1 MFSTKSFILIFLSLL
16 LCLVMGSSVYL
27 LGIIACLVEL
37 LFIVMVISGCKNYKK
52 NVGNISYIKRVISV
66 YDAAE
71 SCFAVMAVAAVCSL
85 IWLVP
90 DALFNFIGIFINP
103 NFWYILF
110 TVGNIYFFIKVGD
123 LIQEMKREKAFLENP
138 PISKMDEYLSEI
150 VGQKEVSVDDD
161 EIGRAAVSE
170 KLLAKIPQDELVPDL
185 QEVRELLQ
193 KSTVPLETSEK
204 EIWICP
210 ICGTEND
217 IAESDCSVCGAERE
231 QGKEGQI
238 V

>member
-1 MFSTKSFILIFLSLL
+1 MFSTKSFIPIFLSLL

-71 SCFAVMAVAAVCSL
+71 SCFAVMAVAAVCSF
-85 IWLVP
+85 IWLIP

-110 TVGNIYFFIKVGD
+110 TVGNIYFFIKAGD
-123 LIQEMKREKAFLENP
+123 HIQEMKREKAFLENP
-138 PISKMDEYLSEI
+138 PISKMDEYFSEI
-150 VGQKEVSVDDD
+150 ISDKDISTNDTD
-161 EIGRAAVSE
+161 IGIADVSE
-170 KLLAKIPQDELVPDL
+170 KLLKEIPQDELVPHAA
-185 QEVRELLQ
+185 ELKALVKKQ
-193 KSTVPLETSEK
+193 SACTKTAEETPEA
-204 EIWICP
+204 WICP
-210 ICGTEND
+210 MCGSENPD
-217 IAESDCSVCGAERE
+217 DFAECVFCGAAKNAD
-231 QGKEGQI
+231 KE
-238 V
+238 